1 MSSPK
6 KFLLSIP
13 PYYGI
18 DRSIARAFERNGVE
32 AVLASYR
39 YKPYFWERTIR
50 LLSNKVLPLKR
61 LIQPLLKIPLVLENR
76 NFIKIAER
84 SKPDCIFIVKGDTL
98 FPQTIR
104 YLKSKYRVPCISYQ
118 WDDPLY
124 SSAGQDGIDDYR
136 RKNFQGGMHDYDH
149 VFVFDKHHV
158 EKLKKKG
165 VAASYLPLATDE
177 EVYRA
182 IDLSDEERNKYG
194 FDVCFVGMPNDNRV
208 EALNRLNG
216 FNVGVFGDFWE
227 RYLLKMPL
235 RYFKGKAN
243 GSRVIKIY
251 RGSKIALNIHHPQS
265 VQGLNTR
272 AFDIP
277 SCGAFQIM
285 DYKEGVE
292 ELFDLGQEIVC
303 YHCLEELGD
312 LVRFYLSHPEI
323 RSRIAEK
330 GQERVRREH
339 TWYHRIATVMSSI
352 ESGQPQAMKAS

>member
-6 KFLLSIP
+6 KVLLSIP

-18 DRSIARAFERNGVE
+18 DISIARAFEKNGIDP
-32 AVLASYR
+32 VLARCR
-39 YKPYFWERTIR
+39 YQPYFWERTIR
-50 LLSNKVLPLKR
+50 LLSNKMPPLKR
-61 LIQPLLKIPLVLENR
+61 LIQPLLKIPLVLENGE
-76 NFIKIAER
+76 FIKAAER
-84 SKPDCIFIVKGDTL
+84 SKPDFIFIVKGDTL

-104 YLKSKYRVPCISYQ
+104 HLKGKYHTPCLSYQ

-124 SSAGQDGIDDYR
+124 SSAGQNGIDVYR
-136 RKNFQGGMHDYDH
+136 RKNFEYGMHDYDH
-149 VFVFDKHHV
+149 VFVFDKYHV
-158 EKLKKKG
+158 AEIKKRG
-165 VAASYLPLATDE
+165 VDASYLPLATDE
-177 EVYRA
+177 DVYRP
-182 IDLSDEERNKYG
+182 IDLSDEERDECG
-194 FDVCFVGMPNDNRV
+194 FDICFVGMPNDNRV

-227 RYLLKMPL
+227 RYLLKMPV
-235 RYFKGKAN
+235 RYFRGKAN
-243 GSRVIKIY
+243 GRRVIKIY

-265 VQGLNTR
+265 VHGLNTR

-292 ELFDLGQEIVC
+292 ELFDTDQEIVC
-303 YHCLEELGD
+303 YHGLEELND

-330 GQERVRREH
+330 GRQRVGQEH
-339 TWYHRIATVMSSI
+339 TWHHRIAKVMSFI
-352 ESGQPQAMKAS
+352 YELR